1 MDSLAD
7 ALSLSGGCSRALEYY
22 GEILSRLDYIE
33 DISNRRQAEAV
44 ILYKM
49 SRAHRRQN
57 DVEAEVDK
65 LCKALSAVQATGAKT
80 MSEQRRKE
88 LLEEQILRD
97 IQESRQTMKKM
108 QFDWI

>member
-7 ALSLSGGCSRALEYY
+7 ALSLSGGCSQALEFYC
-22 GEILSRLDYIE
+22 EILARLDYIE
-33 DISNRRQAEAV
+33 NIFNRRQAEAV

-65 LCKALSAVQATGAKT
+65 LDKALSAVQECGAKT
-80 MSEQRRKE
+80 ISEQRRRE
-88 LLEEQILRD
+88 QLEEQILRD
-97 IQESRQTMKKM
+97 VRESRQEMKKM
-108 QFDWI
+108 QFDRR